1 MGYEDAQAG
10 AHMRTAFRNAEKH
23 YKRYT
28 QASSLSK
35 SSRKKVPATDLH
47 QVLDIRK
54 IGAVLGDQKCSV
66 QGVSRF
72 EGPFDWAVYTLD
84 AHPGFYFIPEA
95 LSAAQ
100 QLHWI
105 VESLTTFP
113 QPPNRTNHN
122 AIYGPLKDLWLAYQE
137 GKVLKEIA
145 SSTRHLPSV
154 SESDATQRY
163 IGKESLEKIGPS
175 QETSIRADKL
185 SCVTPQQDVDG
196 GVATAKA
203 WQFCDRREACGQL
216 SKVVPAELLF
226 RKLRWATLGLQFDW
240 SKRAY
245 DESLPYSMLPT
256 DLAQL
261 AARLA
266 EAAVTDGEF
275 KAEAAIVN
283 YYGPDDMLGGHVD
296 DMEADWSKPIVSIS
310 LGCKAVFLLGGAS
323 REESPTAMFVRSG
336 DVVLMAGPAR
346 RCFHGVP
353 RIFVDSSQSEVP
365 DFAALVESQKGS
377 SNLDAVVQYIN
388 QSRINVNIR
397 QVH

>member
-154 SESDATQRY
+154 AESDATRRY
-163 IGKESLEKIGPS
+163 IDI
-175 QETSIRADKL
+175 
-185 SCVTPQQDVDG
+185 DG

-266 EAAVTDGEF
+266 EAAVTEGEF

-353 RIFVDSSQSEVP
+353 RIFVDSNQSEVP

-377 SNLDAVVQYIN
+377 SNLDSVVQYIN